1 MKYFFYNVAII
12 ILLST
17 SYGCK
22 KSSSTKIKS
31 DINSEENWKSLF
43 NGKNLEDWI
52 VKING
57 YKLHDNHLNT
67 FRVENGILK
76 VSYDQYD
83 NFTDEFGH
91 LFYKTPFTNYRLKL
105 QYRFVGEQVIGG
117 ESWARKNSGI
127 MIHSQAPETMLL
139 KQGFPMSLEVQLL
152 GGVSEDEPR
161 PSGNLCT
168 PATHVMMNGEKI
180 TEHCIAAECKTYYG
194 EEWIEAE
201 VIVTKDSISHFI
213 DGKLAIS
220 YSKPSIGGEFLDST
234 SKDIQAKDGQALTSG
249 YISLQSES
257 HPIEFKNIQILEY

>member
-1 MKYFFYNVAII
+1 MKSFFN
-12 ILLST
+12 ILLVVLVLS
-17 SYGCK
+17 SVFNCK
-22 KSSSTKIKS
+22 KSVS
-31 DINSEENWKSLF
+31 DKTEPNSKWKSLF
-43 NGKNLEDWI
+43 NGENLDDWI

-83 NFTDEFGH
+83 SFTDEFGH
-91 LFYKTPFTNYRLKL
+91 LFYKNPYTNYRLRL
-105 QYRFVGEQVIGG
+105 EYRFVGEQANGG
-117 ESWARKNSGI
+117 EAWAEKNSGI

-139 KQGFPMSLEVQLL
+139 NQGFPLSLEVQLL

-168 PATHVMMNGEKI
+168 PATHVEMKGTTI
-180 TEHCIAAECKTYYG
+180 TEHCIMADSKTYYS

-220 YSKPSIGGEFLDST
+220 YSNPSIGGEFLDST
-234 SKDIQAKDGQALTSG
+234 SKNIQAKDGQALTSG

-257 HPIEFKNIQILEY
+257 HPIEFKNIKILEY